1 MIYQRAVYNRKTVQT
16 ITPPASLVVSVDDV
30 KAFLIDVPSSD
41 DAIIEHFI
49 KTATESAKQY
59 TRRAIGIETLEC
71 QMDGFSAPDGDDRLA
86 SMGPG
91 TFTAYVPA
99 ILGGSGEVDLQFAPL
114 QSVTSITTFS
124 RANVSSVVDPA
135 LYQVDL
141 QSGRVYLNEG
151 ETWPVDLRA
160 RAAVQIRYVA
170 GYTSIPAD
178 MAQAIIQH
186 AAAMYECRSAC
197 EAPKVARELLTPYR
211 LADGLAAW

>member
-1 MIYQRAVYNRKTVQT
+1 MYRAVHNRKTVRT
-16 ITPPASLVVSVDDV
+16 ITPPAALVVSAADV
-30 KAFLIDVPSSD
+30 RAFLIDVPLD
-41 DAIIEHFI
+41 DSAIIELFI
-49 KTATESAKQY
+49 RTATESAKQY

-71 QMDGFSAPDGDDRLA
+71 QMDGFSEPDGDDRLA

-91 TFTAYVPA
+91 TFTAYVPG
-99 ILGGSGEVDLQFAPL
+99 ILGGAGEFDLPFAPL

-124 RANVSSVVDPA
+124 RANVPTVVDPS
-135 LYQVDL
+135 LYQADL

-151 ETWPVDLRA
+151 EIWPVDLRA
-160 RAAVQIRYVA
+160 RAAVQVRYVA
-170 GYTSIPAD
+170 GYSIIPAD

-197 EAPKVARELLTPYR
+197 EAPKIARDLLAPYR